1 MGSRWSVPQRTRN
14 KTINTIRQDLNFV
27 VAVLLLLS
35 VVLAAATSLSSDEAE
50 VFGLG
55 DDLHGLMGWSI
66 VVLTALHTIL
76 GWSQMVNYAK
86 RRLRNRLGV
95 GGVIE
100 TGAEE
105 RE

>member
-1 MGSRWSVPQRTRN
+1 MPERTRK
-14 KTINTIRQDLNFV
+14 KTIRMIRQDLGFV
-27 VAVLLLLS
+27 TGVLLLLT
-35 VVLAAATSLSSDEAE
+35 VVLAAVSSLSSDEAE

-55 DDLHGLMGWSI
+55 DDPHGLMGWTL
-66 VVLTALHTIL
+66 VVLTALHTVFCW
-76 GWSQMVNYAK
+76 GQMVAYAK
-86 RRLRNRLGV
+86 RRLRNRFGV